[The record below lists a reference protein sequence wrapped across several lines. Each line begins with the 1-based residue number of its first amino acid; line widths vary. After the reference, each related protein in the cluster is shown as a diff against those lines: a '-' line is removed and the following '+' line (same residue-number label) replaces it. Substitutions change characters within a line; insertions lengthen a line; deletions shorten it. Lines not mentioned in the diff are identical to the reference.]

1 MDWEKVA
8 FKDISG
14 EMCKLQWLE
23 TFYNLR
29 KCCTLKELVLEVKED
44 VKNPHKSKTHTHT
57 QTHTHTHTHTHTEET
72 FWVTQ
77 EAPDNLLPFF
87 KGDVSLVLP
96 KTPQTVYQEKDKE
109 FPENMKLKHIQDF
122 QKEKQEF
129 EEKIAQFGEHH
140 SELV

>member
-1 MDWEKVA
+1 MSGT
-8 FKDISG
+8 KDH
-14 EMCKLQWLE
+14 
-23 TFYNLR
+23 
-29 KCCTLKELVLEVKED
+29 LVIHSSVI
-44 VKNPHKSKTHTHT
+44 THTY
-57 QTHTHTHTHTHTEET
+57 THTHTHTFITG
-72 FWVTQ
+72 
-77 EAPDNLLPFF
+77 LI
-87 KGDVSLVLP
+87 KSLVLP